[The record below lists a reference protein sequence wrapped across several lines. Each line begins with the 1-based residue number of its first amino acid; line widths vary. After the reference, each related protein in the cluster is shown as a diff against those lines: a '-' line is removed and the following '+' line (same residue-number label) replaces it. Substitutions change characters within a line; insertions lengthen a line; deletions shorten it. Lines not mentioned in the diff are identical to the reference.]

1 MKEILTML
9 KTFKTEIDPTSEQ
22 RILIL
27 RTIGVCRYVYNFYIT
42 QTKEWHVRGQPFQN
56 AFAFSKWLNDF
67 VKIS

>member
-42 QTKEWHVRGQPFQN
+42 KTKE
-56 AFAFSKWLNDF
+56 
-67 VKIS
+67 